1 MMLGAGQVKPPSR
14 VVTSNLNPDLAFPAG
29 LGILSHSR
37 GVVLRLSQAI
47 LFRTVSVICALLL
60 LVPFGYT
67 RTTGTSKSKHA
78 SATKSSANTVN
89 RSHKS
94 AKSTRHTKKNRRVSR
109 KSRGQQVIDPDRTRE
124 IQAALIREHYLNGE
138 PSGVWD
144 SQTKAAL
151 TKFQSDNGWQTKIV
165 PDSRALIKLG
175 LGPSKDGLLNPESA
189 AIGDV
194 HELGAEKSIPGG
206 SEPQK

>member
-1 MMLGAGQVKPPSR
+1 
-14 VVTSNLNPDLAFPAG
+14 
-29 LGILSHSR
+29 
-37 GVVLRLSQAI
+37 
-47 LFRTVSVICALLL
+47 
-60 LVPFGYT
+60 
-67 RTTGTSKSKHA
+67 
-78 SATKSSANTVN
+78 
-89 RSHKS
+89 
-94 AKSTRHTKKNRRVSR
+94 
-109 KSRGQQVIDPDRTRE
+109 VIDPDRTRE

-165 PDSRALIKLG
+165 PDSRALILS
-175 LGPSKDGLLNPESA
+175 LIHIKDGLLNPESA